1 MKINISKLDTG
12 ISEWEEIIEPA
23 KLELSPDQFNSP
35 IKIGFHVDKGFG
47 KIRLNVSAF
56 TTGLLVCDRC
66 GEDFQQQIFGRHS
79 VFFVQREESLPDEM
93 PGDETR
99 SFLSGQ
105 HDLDV
110 TVEVLDAIL
119 LSIPMQ
125 NICTGD
131 CKGLCINCGVN
142 LNHEKCSCS
151 HVSEEDD

>member
-1 MKINISKLDTG
+1 MKINISKLETG

-23 KLELSPDQFNSP
+23 QLELSTDQFSSP
-35 IKIGFHVDKGFG
+35 ISIRFHIEKGIG

-56 TTGLLVCDRC
+56 TTGLLSCDRC
-66 GEDFQQQIFGRHS
+66 GEEFQQQIFGRNT
-79 VFFVQREESLPDEM
+79 VFFVQRDEPLPDEM

-105 HDLDV
+105 NDLDV
-110 TVEVLDAIL
+110 TVEILDAIL

-131 CKGLCINCGVN
+131 CKGLCTNCGVN
-142 LNHEKCSCS
+142 LNHENCTCS
-151 HVSEEDD
+151 HDSEESD